1 MLTTSLTLNKEKWKP
16 IWNKALVFLFVATYF
31 LDGITRYKHLIIIL
45 MVITAIYQ
53 VSRSPKSF
61 PPLFKNSVFY
71 SVAVLSLI
79 LVYSILISPD
89 MKESFK
95 EFENTVLEGFLLY
108 TLLIPVLLKDETK
121 ETVAKILLFSFL
133 TSLGL
138 RCLAESIL
146 YIEDY
151 NKGIMPFMSYA
162 HRHMSDSMVFLFPAL
177 LNIWL
182 FRKNALK
189 LVFLVLSAIYLF
201 FILGTLSRGAWLAV
215 LIVGALWAILNRQ
228 WKLIGVG
235 AILLAIIGALVI
247 TQHNNQS
254 DSEHLLYKLQQ
265 TDSSSRYTNGTQGT
279 AWILIQENPIKGYGY
294 GNDVYDGVYNK
305 RVVDY
310 PTWTFKES
318 IGPHNT
324 ILYIWFSAGILGLAS
339 LAYLYGAIIRETASS
354 TFRKAEI
361 SPYNAHL
368 LLFLSFVGFYIV
380 RGNFEQVDIAQ
391 IGIIT
396 GFLLALRNRIKKRAD
411 TYYGISAF
419 FIIRAQSLIKPA
431 FHLFLE
437 KLRYIFPTI
446 F

>member
-121 ETVAKILLFSFL
+121 ETVAKIVLFSFL

-151 NKGIMPFMSYA
+151 NKGIMPFISYA

-182 FRKNALK
+182 FRKNAIK

-215 LIVGALWAILNRQ
+215 LIVGVLWAILNRQ

-247 TQHNNQS
+247 TQHNNKP
-254 DSEHLLYKLQQ
+254 DPEHLLYKLQQ
-265 TDSSSRYTNGTQGT
+265 TDSSFFFTNGTQGT

-339 LAYLYGAIIRETASS
+339 LVYLYGAIIRETASS
-354 TFRKAEI
+354 TLRKVEI

-396 GFLLALRNRIKKRAD
+396 GFLLALRNR
-411 TYYGISAF
+411 
-419 FIIRAQSLIKPA
+419 
-431 FHLFLE
+431 
-437 KLRYIFPTI
+437 
-446 F
+446 

>member
-61 PPLFKNSVFY
+61 PPLFKNSIFY

-121 ETVAKILLFSFL
+121 ETVAKIVLFSFL

-201 FILGTLSRGAWLAV
+201 FILGTLSREAWLAV

-354 TFRKAEI
+354 TFRKVEI

-391 IGIIT
+391 TGIIT
-396 GFLLALRNRIKKRAD
+396 GFLLALRNR
-411 TYYGISAF
+411 
-419 FIIRAQSLIKPA
+419 
-431 FHLFLE
+431 
-437 KLRYIFPTI
+437 
-446 F
+446 

>member
-61 PPLFKNSVFY
+61 PPLFKNSIFY

-95 EFENTVLEGFLLY
+95 EFENTVLEVFLLY

-121 ETVAKILLFSFL
+121 ETVAKIVLFSFL

-354 TFRKAEI
+354 TFRKVEI

-391 IGIIT
+391 TGIIT
-396 GFLLALRNRIKKRAD
+396 GFLLALRNR
-411 TYYGISAF
+411 
-419 FIIRAQSLIKPA
+419 
-431 FHLFLE
+431 
-437 KLRYIFPTI
+437 
-446 F
+446 

>member
-121 ETVAKILLFSFL
+121 ETVAKIVLFSFL

-151 NKGIMPFMSYA
+151 NKGIMPFISYA

-182 FRKNALK
+182 FRKNAIK

-215 LIVGALWAILNRQ
+215 LIVGVLWAILNRQ

-247 TQHNNQS
+247 TQHNNKP
-254 DSEHLLYKLQQ
+254 DPEHLLYKLQQ
-265 TDSSSRYTNGTQGT
+265 TDSSYRYTNGTQGT
-279 AWILIQENPIKGYGY
+279 VWILIQENPIKGYGY

-339 LAYLYGAIIRETASS
+339 LVYLYGAIIRETASS
-354 TFRKAEI
+354 TLRKVEI

-396 GFLLALRNRIKKRAD
+396 GFLLALRNR
-411 TYYGISAF
+411 
-419 FIIRAQSLIKPA
+419 
-431 FHLFLE
+431 
-437 KLRYIFPTI
+437 
-446 F
+446 

>member
-1 MLTTSLTLNKEKWKP
+1 MLTTSLTLNKEKWKL

-61 PPLFKNSVFY
+61 PPLFKNSIFY

-121 ETVAKILLFSFL
+121 ETVAKIVLFSFL

-354 TFRKAEI
+354 TFRKVEI

-391 IGIIT
+391 TGIIT
-396 GFLLALRNRIKKRAD
+396 GFLLALRNR
-411 TYYGISAF
+411 
-419 FIIRAQSLIKPA
+419 
-431 FHLFLE
+431 
-437 KLRYIFPTI
+437 
-446 F
+446 

>member
-61 PPLFKNSVFY
+61 PPLFKNSIFY

-121 ETVAKILLFSFL
+121 ETVAKIVLFSFL

-215 LIVGALWAILNRQ
+215 LIIGALWAILNRQ

-354 TFRKAEI
+354 TFRKVEI

-391 IGIIT
+391 TGIIT
-396 GFLLALRNRIKKRAD
+396 GFLLALRNR
-411 TYYGISAF
+411 
-419 FIIRAQSLIKPA
+419 
-431 FHLFLE
+431 
-437 KLRYIFPTI
+437 
-446 F
+446 

>member
-31 LDGITRYKHLIIIL
+31 LTRYKHLIIIL

-121 ETVAKILLFSFL
+121 ETVAKIVLFSFL

-151 NKGIMPFMSYA
+151 NKGIMPFISYA

-182 FRKNALK
+182 FRKNAIK

-215 LIVGALWAILNRQ
+215 LIVGVLWAILNRQ

-247 TQHNNQS
+247 TQHNNKP
-254 DSEHLLYKLQQ
+254 DPEHLLYKLQQ
-265 TDSSSRYTNGTQGT
+265 TDSSYRYTNGTQGT

-354 TFRKAEI
+354 TFRKVEI

-396 GFLLALRNRIKKRAD
+396 GFLLALRNR
-411 TYYGISAF
+411 
-419 FIIRAQSLIKPA
+419 
-431 FHLFLE
+431 
-437 KLRYIFPTI
+437 
-446 F
+446 

>member
-61 PPLFKNSVFY
+61 PPLFKNSIFY

-89 MKESFK
+89 MKDSFK

-121 ETVAKILLFSFL
+121 ETVAKIVLFSFL

-354 TFRKAEI
+354 TFRKVEI

-391 IGIIT
+391 TGIIT
-396 GFLLALRNRIKKRAD
+396 GFLLALRNR
-411 TYYGISAF
+411 
-419 FIIRAQSLIKPA
+419 
-431 FHLFLE
+431 
-437 KLRYIFPTI
+437 
-446 F
+446 

>member
-1 MLTTSLTLNKEKWKP
+1 MLTTSLTLNKEKWKPMKP

-79 LVYSILISPD
+79 FVYSILISPD

-121 ETVAKILLFSFL
+121 ETVAKIVLFSFL
-133 TSLGL
+133 TNLGL

-151 NKGIMPFMSYA
+151 NKGIMPFISYA

-182 FRKNALK
+182 FRKNSIK

-215 LIVGALWAILNRQ
+215 LIVGVLWAILNRQ

-247 TQHNNQS
+247 TQHTNKP
-254 DSEHLLYKLQQ
+254 DPEHLLYKLQQ
-265 TDSSSRYTNGTQGT
+265 TDSSYRYTNGTQGT

-294 GNDVYDGVYNK
+294 GNDVYDSVYNK

-339 LAYLYGAIIRETASS
+339 LAYLYGAIIREIASS
-354 TFRKAEI
+354 TFRKVEI

-396 GFLLALRNRIKKRAD
+396 GFLLALRNR
-411 TYYGISAF
+411 
-419 FIIRAQSLIKPA
+419 
-431 FHLFLE
+431 
-437 KLRYIFPTI
+437 
-446 F
+446 

>member
-1 MLTTSLTLNKEKWKP
+1 
-16 IWNKALVFLFVATYF
+16 ALVFLFVATYF

-61 PPLFKNSVFY
+61 PPLFKNSIFY

-121 ETVAKILLFSFL
+121 ETVAKIVLFSFL

-354 TFRKAEI
+354 TFRKVEI

-391 IGIIT
+391 TGIIT
-396 GFLLALRNRIKKRAD
+396 GFLLALRNR
-411 TYYGISAF
+411 
-419 FIIRAQSLIKPA
+419 
-431 FHLFLE
+431 
-437 KLRYIFPTI
+437 
-446 F
+446 

>member
-121 ETVAKILLFSFL
+121 ETVAKIVLFSFL

-151 NKGIMPFMSYA
+151 NKGIMPFISYA
-162 HRHMSDSMVFLFPAL
+162 HRHMSDSMAFLFPAL

-182 FRKNALK
+182 FRKNAIK

-215 LIVGALWAILNRQ
+215 LIVGVLWAILNRQ

-247 TQHNNQS
+247 TQHNNKP
-254 DSEHLLYKLQQ
+254 DPEHLLYKLQQ
-265 TDSSSRYTNGTQGT
+265 TDSSYRYTNGTQGT

-339 LAYLYGAIIRETASS
+339 LVYLYGAIIRETASS
-354 TFRKAEI
+354 TLRKVEI

-396 GFLLALRNRIKKRAD
+396 GFLLALRNR
-411 TYYGISAF
+411 
-419 FIIRAQSLIKPA
+419 
-431 FHLFLE
+431 
-437 KLRYIFPTI
+437 
-446 F
+446 

>member
-61 PPLFKNSVFY
+61 PPLFKNSIFY

-121 ETVAKILLFSFL
+121 ETVAKIVLFSFL

-324 ILYIWFSAGILGLAS
+324 ILYIWFSAGILGLAR

-354 TFRKAEI
+354 TFRKVEI

-380 RGNFEQVDIAQ
+380 RGNFEQVYIAQ
-391 IGIIT
+391 TGIIT
-396 GFLLALRNRIKKRAD
+396 GFLLALRNR
-411 TYYGISAF
+411 
-419 FIIRAQSLIKPA
+419 
-431 FHLFLE
+431 
-437 KLRYIFPTI
+437 
-446 F
+446 

>member
-31 LDGITRYKHLIIIL
+31 LDGITRYNHLIIIL

-71 SVAVLSLI
+71 SAAVLSLI

-121 ETVAKILLFSFL
+121 ETIAKIVLFSFL

-151 NKGIMPFMSYA
+151 NKGIMPFISYA

-182 FRKNALK
+182 FRKNSIK

-201 FILGTLSRGAWLAV
+201 FILGTLSRGGWLAV
-215 LIVGALWAILNRQ
+215 LIVGVLWAILNRQ

-247 TQHNNQS
+247 TQHTNKP
-254 DSEHLLYKLQQ
+254 DPEHLLYKLQQ
-265 TDSSSRYTNGTQGT
+265 TDSSYRYTNGTQGT

-294 GNDVYDGVYNK
+294 GNDVYDSVYNK

-354 TFRKAEI
+354 TFRKVEI

-396 GFLLALRNRIKKRAD
+396 GFLLALRNR
-411 TYYGISAF
+411 
-419 FIIRAQSLIKPA
+419 
-431 FHLFLE
+431 
-437 KLRYIFPTI
+437 
-446 F
+446 

>member
-318 IGPHNT
+318 IGPHTT

-396 GFLLALRNRIKKRAD
+396 GFLLALRNR
-411 TYYGISAF
+411 
-419 FIIRAQSLIKPA
+419 
-431 FHLFLE
+431 
-437 KLRYIFPTI
+437 
-446 F
+446 

>member
-1 MLTTSLTLNKEKWKP
+1 MLTTSLTLNKEKWKPMKP

-79 LVYSILISPD
+79 FVYSILISPD

-121 ETVAKILLFSFL
+121 ETVAKIVLFSFL

-151 NKGIMPFMSYA
+151 NKGIMPFISYA

-182 FRKNALK
+182 FRKNSIK

-215 LIVGALWAILNRQ
+215 LIVGVLWAILNRQ

-247 TQHNNQS
+247 TQHTNKP
-254 DSEHLLYKLQQ
+254 DPEHLLYKLQQ
-265 TDSSSRYTNGTQGT
+265 TDSSYRYTNGTQGT

-294 GNDVYDGVYNK
+294 GNDVYDSVYNK

-339 LAYLYGAIIRETASS
+339 LAYLYGAIIREIASS
-354 TFRKAEI
+354 TFRKVEI

-396 GFLLALRNRIKKRAD
+396 GFLLALRNR
-411 TYYGISAF
+411 
-419 FIIRAQSLIKPA
+419 
-431 FHLFLE
+431 
-437 KLRYIFPTI
+437 
-446 F
+446 

>member
-61 PPLFKNSVFY
+61 PPLFKNSIFY

-121 ETVAKILLFSFL
+121 ETVAKIVLFSFL

-189 LVFLVLSAIYLF
+189 LFFLVLSAIYLF

-354 TFRKAEI
+354 TFRKVEI

-391 IGIIT
+391 TGIIT
-396 GFLLALRNRIKKRAD
+396 GFLLALRNR
-411 TYYGISAF
+411 
-419 FIIRAQSLIKPA
+419 
-431 FHLFLE
+431 
-437 KLRYIFPTI
+437 
-446 F
+446 

>member
-61 PPLFKNSVFY
+61 PPLFKNSIFY

-121 ETVAKILLFSFL
+121 ETVAKIVLFSFL

-254 DSEHLLYKLQQ
+254 DSEHLLYKLQL

-354 TFRKAEI
+354 TFRKVEI

-391 IGIIT
+391 TGIIT
-396 GFLLALRNRIKKRAD
+396 GFLLALRNR
-411 TYYGISAF
+411 
-419 FIIRAQSLIKPA
+419 
-431 FHLFLE
+431 
-437 KLRYIFPTI
+437 
-446 F
+446 

>member
-53 VSRSPKSF
+53 ASRSPKSF

-121 ETVAKILLFSFL
+121 ETVAKIVLFSFL

-151 NKGIMPFMSYA
+151 NKGIMPFISYA

-182 FRKNALK
+182 FRKNAIK

-215 LIVGALWAILNRQ
+215 LIVGVLWAILNRQ

-235 AILLAIIGALVI
+235 AILLAIICALVI
-247 TQHNNQS
+247 TQHNNKP
-254 DSEHLLYKLQQ
+254 DPEHLLYKLQQ
-265 TDSSSRYTNGTQGT
+265 TDSSYRYTNGTQGT

-354 TFRKAEI
+354 TFRKVEI

-396 GFLLALRNRIKKRAD
+396 GFLLALRNR
-411 TYYGISAF
+411 
-419 FIIRAQSLIKPA
+419 
-431 FHLFLE
+431 
-437 KLRYIFPTI
+437 
-446 F
+446 

>member
-61 PPLFKNSVFY
+61 PPLFKNSIFY

-121 ETVAKILLFSFL
+121 ETLAKIVLFSFL

-354 TFRKAEI
+354 TFRKVEI

-391 IGIIT
+391 TGIIT
-396 GFLLALRNRIKKRAD
+396 GFLLALRNR
-411 TYYGISAF
+411 
-419 FIIRAQSLIKPA
+419 
-431 FHLFLE
+431 
-437 KLRYIFPTI
+437 
-446 F
+446 

>member
-121 ETVAKILLFSFL
+121 ETVAKIVLFSFL

-189 LVFLVLSAIYLF
+189 LFFLVLSAIYLF

-396 GFLLALRNRIKKRAD
+396 GFLLALRNR
-411 TYYGISAF
+411 
-419 FIIRAQSLIKPA
+419 
-431 FHLFLE
+431 
-437 KLRYIFPTI
+437 
-446 F
+446 

>member
-61 PPLFKNSVFY
+61 PPLFKNSIFY

-121 ETVAKILLFSFL
+121 ETVAKIVLFSFL
-133 TSLGL
+133 TILGL

-354 TFRKAEI
+354 TFRKVEI

-391 IGIIT
+391 TGIIT
-396 GFLLALRNRIKKRAD
+396 GFLLALRNR
-411 TYYGISAF
+411 
-419 FIIRAQSLIKPA
+419 
-431 FHLFLE
+431 
-437 KLRYIFPTI
+437 
-446 F
+446 

>member
-79 LVYSILISPD
+79 LVYSILIAPD

-121 ETVAKILLFSFL
+121 ETVAKIVLFSFL

-151 NKGIMPFMSYA
+151 NKGIMPFISYA

-182 FRKNALK
+182 FRKNAIK

-215 LIVGALWAILNRQ
+215 LIVGVLWAILNRQ

-247 TQHNNQS
+247 TQHNNKP
-254 DSEHLLYKLQQ
+254 DPEHLLYKLQQ
-265 TDSSSRYTNGTQGT
+265 TDSSYRYTNGTQGT

-318 IGPHNT
+318 IGRHNT

-339 LAYLYGAIIRETASS
+339 LVYLYGAIIRETASS
-354 TFRKAEI
+354 TLRKVEI

-396 GFLLALRNRIKKRAD
+396 GFLLALRNR
-411 TYYGISAF
+411 
-419 FIIRAQSLIKPA
+419 
-431 FHLFLE
+431 
-437 KLRYIFPTI
+437 
-446 F
+446 

>member
-61 PPLFKNSVFY
+61 PPLFKNSIFY

-121 ETVAKILLFSFL
+121 ETVAKIVLFSFL

-354 TFRKAEI
+354 TFRKLEI

-391 IGIIT
+391 TGIIT
-396 GFLLALRNRIKKRAD
+396 GFLLALRNR
-411 TYYGISAF
+411 
-419 FIIRAQSLIKPA
+419 
-431 FHLFLE
+431 
-437 KLRYIFPTI
+437 
-446 F
+446 

>member
-16 IWNKALVFLFVATYF
+16 FWNKALVFLFVATYF

-45 MVITAIYQ
+45 MIITAIYQ

-89 MKESFK
+89 MKGSFK

-121 ETVAKILLFSFL
+121 ETVSKIVLFSFL

-151 NKGIMPFMSYA
+151 NKGIMPFISYA

-182 FRKNALK
+182 FRKNAIK

-215 LIVGALWAILNRQ
+215 LIVGVLWAILNRQ

-247 TQHNNQS
+247 TQHNNKP
-254 DSEHLLYKLQQ
+254 DPEHLLYKLQQ
-265 TDSSSRYTNGTQGT
+265 TDSSYRYTNGTQGT

-305 RVVDY
+305 RVIDY

-324 ILYIWFSAGILGLAS
+324 ILYIWFSAGILGLAN

-354 TFRKAEI
+354 TFRKVEI

-396 GFLLALRNRIKKRAD
+396 GFLLALRNR
-411 TYYGISAF
+411 
-419 FIIRAQSLIKPA
+419 
-431 FHLFLE
+431 
-437 KLRYIFPTI
+437 
-446 F
+446 

>member
-45 MVITAIYQ
+45 MIITAIYQ

-89 MKESFK
+89 MKGSFK

-121 ETVAKILLFSFL
+121 ETVAKIVLYSFL

-151 NKGIMPFMSYA
+151 NKGIMPFISYA

-182 FRKNALK
+182 FRKNAIK

-215 LIVGALWAILNRQ
+215 LIVGVLWAILNRQ

-247 TQHNNQS
+247 TQHNNKP
-254 DSEHLLYKLQQ
+254 DPEHLLYKLQQ
-265 TDSSSRYTNGTQGT
+265 TDSSYRYTNGTQGT

-354 TFRKAEI
+354 TFRKVEI

-396 GFLLALRNRIKKRAD
+396 GFLLALRNR
-411 TYYGISAF
+411 
-419 FIIRAQSLIKPA
+419 
-431 FHLFLE
+431 
-437 KLRYIFPTI
+437 
-446 F
+446 

>member
-61 PPLFKNSVFY
+61 PPLFKNSIFY

-121 ETVAKILLFSFL
+121 ETVAKVVLFSFL

-146 YIEDY
+146 YIADY

-354 TFRKAEI
+354 TFRKVEI

-391 IGIIT
+391 TGIIT
-396 GFLLALRNRIKKRAD
+396 GFLLALRNR
-411 TYYGISAF
+411 
-419 FIIRAQSLIKPA
+419 
-431 FHLFLE
+431 
-437 KLRYIFPTI
+437 
-446 F
+446 

>member
-61 PPLFKNSVFY
+61 PPLFKNSIFY
-71 SVAVLSLI
+71 SIAVLSLI

-121 ETVAKILLFSFL
+121 ETVAKVVLFSFL

-354 TFRKAEI
+354 TFRKVEI

-391 IGIIT
+391 TGIIT
-396 GFLLALRNRIKKRAD
+396 GFLLALRNR
-411 TYYGISAF
+411 
-419 FIIRAQSLIKPA
+419 
-431 FHLFLE
+431 
-437 KLRYIFPTI
+437 
-446 F
+446 

>member
-121 ETVAKILLFSFL
+121 ETVAKIVLFSFL

-151 NKGIMPFMSYA
+151 NKGIMPFISYA

-396 GFLLALRNRIKKRAD
+396 GFLLALRNR
-411 TYYGISAF
+411 
-419 FIIRAQSLIKPA
+419 
-431 FHLFLE
+431 
-437 KLRYIFPTI
+437 
-446 F
+446 

>member
-61 PPLFKNSVFY
+61 PPLFKNSIFY

-89 MKESFK
+89 MKEGFK

-121 ETVAKILLFSFL
+121 ETVAKIVLFSFL

-354 TFRKAEI
+354 TFRKVEI

-391 IGIIT
+391 TGIIT
-396 GFLLALRNRIKKRAD
+396 GFLLALRNR
-411 TYYGISAF
+411 
-419 FIIRAQSLIKPA
+419 
-431 FHLFLE
+431 
-437 KLRYIFPTI
+437 
-446 F
+446 

>member
-45 MVITAIYQ
+45 MIITAIYQ

-89 MKESFK
+89 MKGSFK
-95 EFENTVLEGFLLY
+95 EFENMVLEGFLLY

-121 ETVAKILLFSFL
+121 ETVAKIVLFSFL

-151 NKGIMPFMSYA
+151 NKGIMPFISYA

-182 FRKNALK
+182 FRKNAIK

-215 LIVGALWAILNRQ
+215 LIVGVLWAILNRQ

-247 TQHNNQS
+247 TQHNNKP
-254 DSEHLLYKLQQ
+254 DPEHLLYKLQQ
-265 TDSSSRYTNGTQGT
+265 TDSSYRYTNGTQGT

-354 TFRKAEI
+354 TFRKVEI

-396 GFLLALRNRIKKRAD
+396 GFLLALRNR
-411 TYYGISAF
+411 
-419 FIIRAQSLIKPA
+419 
-431 FHLFLE
+431 
-437 KLRYIFPTI
+437 
-446 F
+446 

>member
-1 MLTTSLTLNKEKWKP
+1 
-16 IWNKALVFLFVATYF
+16 LVFLFVATYF

-61 PPLFKNSVFY
+61 PPLFKNSIFY

-121 ETVAKILLFSFL
+121 ETVAKVVLFSFL

-354 TFRKAEI
+354 TFRKVEI

-391 IGIIT
+391 TGIIT
-396 GFLLALRNRIKKRAD
+396 GFLLALRNR
-411 TYYGISAF
+411 
-419 FIIRAQSLIKPA
+419 
-431 FHLFLE
+431 
-437 KLRYIFPTI
+437 
-446 F
+446 

>member
-71 SVAVLSLI
+71 SAAVLSLI

-108 TLLIPVLLKDETK
+108 TLLIPVLLKDEIK
-121 ETVAKILLFSFL
+121 ETIAKIVLFSFL

-151 NKGIMPFMSYA
+151 NKGIMPFISYA

-182 FRKNALK
+182 FRKNSIK
-189 LVFLVLSAIYLF
+189 LVFLVLSTIYLF
-201 FILGTLSRGAWLAV
+201 FILGTLSRGGWLAV
-215 LIVGALWAILNRQ
+215 LIVGVLWAILNRQ

-247 TQHNNQS
+247 TQHTNKP
-254 DSEHLLYKLQQ
+254 DPEHLLYKLQQ
-265 TDSSSRYTNGTQGT
+265 TDSSYRYTNGTQGT

-294 GNDVYDGVYNK
+294 GNDVYDSVYNK

-354 TFRKAEI
+354 TFRKVEI

-396 GFLLALRNRIKKRAD
+396 GFLLALRNR
-411 TYYGISAF
+411 
-419 FIIRAQSLIKPA
+419 
-431 FHLFLE
+431 
-437 KLRYIFPTI
+437 
-446 F
+446 

>member
-61 PPLFKNSVFY
+61 PPLFKNSIFY

-79 LVYSILISPD
+79 LFYSILISPD

-121 ETVAKILLFSFL
+121 ETVAKIVLFSFL

-354 TFRKAEI
+354 TFRKVEI

-391 IGIIT
+391 TGIIT
-396 GFLLALRNRIKKRAD
+396 GFLLALRNR
-411 TYYGISAF
+411 
-419 FIIRAQSLIKPA
+419 
-431 FHLFLE
+431 
-437 KLRYIFPTI
+437 
-446 F
+446 

>member
-121 ETVAKILLFSFL
+121 ETAAKILLFSFL

-396 GFLLALRNRIKKRAD
+396 GFLLALRNR
-411 TYYGISAF
+411 
-419 FIIRAQSLIKPA
+419 
-431 FHLFLE
+431 
-437 KLRYIFPTI
+437 
-446 F
+446 

>member
-45 MVITAIYQ
+45 MIITAIYQ

-89 MKESFK
+89 MKGSFK

-121 ETVAKILLFSFL
+121 ETVAKIVLFSFL

-151 NKGIMPFMSYA
+151 NKGIMLFISYA

-182 FRKNALK
+182 FRKNAIK

-215 LIVGALWAILNRQ
+215 LIVGVLWAILNRQ

-247 TQHNNQS
+247 TQHNNKP
-254 DSEHLLYKLQQ
+254 DPEHLLYKLQQ
-265 TDSSSRYTNGTQGT
+265 TDSSYRYTNGTQGT

-354 TFRKAEI
+354 TFRKVEI

-396 GFLLALRNRIKKRAD
+396 GFLLALRNR
-411 TYYGISAF
+411 
-419 FIIRAQSLIKPA
+419 
-431 FHLFLE
+431 
-437 KLRYIFPTI
+437 
-446 F
+446 

>member
-61 PPLFKNSVFY
+61 PPLFKNSIFY

-121 ETVAKILLFSFL
+121 ETVAKIVLFSFL

-228 WKLIGVG
+228 WKLIRVG

-354 TFRKAEI
+354 TFRKVEI

-391 IGIIT
+391 TGIIT
-396 GFLLALRNRIKKRAD
+396 GFLLALRNR
-411 TYYGISAF
+411 
-419 FIIRAQSLIKPA
+419 
-431 FHLFLE
+431 
-437 KLRYIFPTI
+437 
-446 F
+446 

>member
-61 PPLFKNSVFY
+61 PPLFKNSIFY

-121 ETVAKILLFSFL
+121 ETVAKIVLFSFL

-201 FILGTLSRGAWLAV
+201 FILGNLSRGAWLAV

-354 TFRKAEI
+354 TFRKVEI

-391 IGIIT
+391 TGIIT
-396 GFLLALRNRIKKRAD
+396 GFLLALRNR
-411 TYYGISAF
+411 
-419 FIIRAQSLIKPA
+419 
-431 FHLFLE
+431 
-437 KLRYIFPTI
+437 
-446 F
+446 

>member
-61 PPLFKNSVFY
+61 PPLFKNSIFY

-121 ETVAKILLFSFL
+121 ETVAKVVLFSFL

-354 TFRKAEI
+354 TFRKVEI

-368 LLFLSFVGFYIV
+368 LLFLSFVGFYII

-391 IGIIT
+391 TGIIT
-396 GFLLALRNRIKKRAD
+396 GFLLALRNR
-411 TYYGISAF
+411 
-419 FIIRAQSLIKPA
+419 
-431 FHLFLE
+431 
-437 KLRYIFPTI
+437 
-446 F
+446 

>member
-61 PPLFKNSVFY
+61 PPLFKNSLFY
-71 SVAVLSLI
+71 SIAVLSLI

-89 MKESFK
+89 MKGSFK

-121 ETVAKILLFSFL
+121 ETVSKIVLFSFL

-151 NKGIMPFMSYA
+151 NKGIMPFISYA

-182 FRKNALK
+182 FRKNAIK

-215 LIVGALWAILNRQ
+215 LIVGVLWAILNRQ

-247 TQHNNQS
+247 TQHNNKP
-254 DSEHLLYKLQQ
+254 DPEHLLYKLQQ
-265 TDSSSRYTNGTQGT
+265 TDSSYRYTNGTQGT

-294 GNDVYDGVYNK
+294 GKDVYDSVYNK

-339 LAYLYGAIIRETASS
+339 LVYLYGAIIRETASS
-354 TFRKAEI
+354 TFRKVEI

-368 LLFLSFVGFYIV
+368 LLFLSFIGFYIV

-396 GFLLALRNRIKKRAD
+396 GFLLALRNR
-411 TYYGISAF
+411 
-419 FIIRAQSLIKPA
+419 
-431 FHLFLE
+431 
-437 KLRYIFPTI
+437 
-446 F
+446 